1 MNRPARRSAHST
13 LCCWTQATEHP
24 TAYVRRVLRAALESL
39 GLTEETVDDVILA
52 VSEIAANAT
61 EHAQGPYELR
71 LRASGDFLIV
81 EVHDR
86 SHQLPVLSGTGAAPE
101 PVPANALPERL
112 GMLINE
118 LSERGRGLDLVHT
131 LVHGRLSARRT
142 SNGKAVAVA
151 VPMQ

>member
-1 MNRPARRSAHST
+1 MNRPRRNAHRT
-13 LCCWTQATEHP
+13 LCCWTQATAHP
-24 TAYVRRVLRAALESL
+24 TAHVRRVLRAALEPL

-71 LRASGDFLIV
+71 LRTSNGFLIV

-101 PVPANALPERL
+101 PAPAAVLPDRL

-131 LVHGRLSARRT
+131 LVHGHLSARRT
-142 SNGKAVAVA
+142 PNGKAVAVA
-151 VPMQ
+151 VPMR

>member
-1 MNRPARRSAHST
+1 MNGTWGDAHRT
-13 LCCWTQATEHP
+13 LCRWTRTTDHP
-24 TAYVRRVLRAALESL
+24 TAYVRRILRPALEAL
-39 GLTEETVDDVILA
+39 GLTQETVDDVVLA

-71 LRASGDFLIV
+71 LRTSRGFLIV

-86 SHQLPVLSGTGAAPE
+86 SRQLPVLSGAGAAPE
-101 PVPANALPERL
+101 PVPAPELLQRL
-112 GMLINE
+112 GTLINE

-142 SNGKAVAVA
+142 PNGKVVAVA